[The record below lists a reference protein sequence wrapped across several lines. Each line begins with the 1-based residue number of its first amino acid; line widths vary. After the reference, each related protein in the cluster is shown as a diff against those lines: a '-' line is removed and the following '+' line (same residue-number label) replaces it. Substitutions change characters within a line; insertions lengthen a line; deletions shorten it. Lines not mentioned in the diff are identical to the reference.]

1 MKLTMNYL
9 VSRVLLTLTAVLSG
23 CGGGSAEDNQQVNQ
37 VKATTL
43 SYGKQAVIQVAG
55 MNLRANMTAETGL
68 CQSPVFNTTQSV
80 PQLAV
85 LNCMINATGE
95 QPLTIRGSNGETLYK
110 GTLTVRPPRVTV
122 VTSLGNMTLELNPT
136 AAPVTVNNF
145 LSYVNS
151 GYYSDTLFHRVAA
164 GFVVQGGGYTT
175 GLIKKTGQRDPI
187 ALETNKGL
195 LNSRASVA
203 MARTSV
209 FNSATSEFFINL
221 VDNTSLDYESE
232 TSPGYAVFGKVVN
245 GMDVVDAMAA
255 VPTGTASGAANVPL
269 TDITI
274 TFAVQTQ

>member
-1 MKLTMNYL
+1 MNYL
-9 VSRVLLTLTAVLSG
+9 LPGALLALTSLLVG

-68 CQSPVFNTTQSV
+68 CKSPVFNSTQSV

-85 LNCMINATGE
+85 LNCTVNATGE
-95 QPLTIRGSNGETLYK
+95 QPLTIKGSNGETLYK
-110 GTLTVRPPRVTV
+110 GTLTVPQPNVTMI
-122 VTSLGNMTLELNPT
+122 TSLGNIILELNPT

-145 LSYVNS
+145 LSYVS
-151 GYYSDTLFHRVAA
+151 RGFYRDTLFHRVIA
-164 GFVVQGGGYTT
+164 GFVAQGGGYTT
-175 GLIKKTGQRDPI
+175 GLVKKTGPSDPI

-209 FNSATSEFFINL
+209 FNSATSEFFVNL
-221 VDNTSLDYESE
+221 VNNTSLDYQSES
-232 TSPGYAVFGKVVN
+232 SPGYAVFGRVVS
-245 GMDVVDAMAA
+245 GMDVVDAIAA
-255 VPTGTASGAANVPL
+255 LPTGTVNGTSDVPL
-269 TDITI
+269 SDVTI
-274 TFAVQTQ
+274 TFAVQTR